1 MMLIVSVSFAVHLV
15 SDTAA
20 EEQGSWAGSFTEQR
34 LFNLPYMKYLP
45 EPTQR
50 AVRSRFQVRKEFA
63 CTLKFLFFKL
73 SC

>member
-34 LFNLPYMKYLP
+34 LFNLPYMTSLP

-50 AVRSRFQVRKEFA
+50 AEQVSGKQRVS
-63 CTLKFLFFKL
+63 LYFKVSL
-73 SC
+73 S